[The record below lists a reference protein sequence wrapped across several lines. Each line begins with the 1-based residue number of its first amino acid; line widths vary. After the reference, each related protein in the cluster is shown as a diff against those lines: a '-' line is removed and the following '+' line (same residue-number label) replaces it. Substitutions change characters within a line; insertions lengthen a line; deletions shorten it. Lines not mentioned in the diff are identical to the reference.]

1 MTEEVMQYLLLNLK
15 DCCDENLLFALTK
28 DIAKRNGQ
36 KKMENGRFCQV
47 TVKNLQ
53 VN

>member
-15 DCCDENLLFALTK
+15 GCCDENLLFALTK

-36 KKMENGRFCQV
+36 KKNGEWEI
-47 TVKNLQ
+47 LSGDS
-53 VN
+53 

>member
-15 DCCDENLLFALTK
+15 GCCDENLLFALTK

-36 KKMENGRFCQV
+36 KKKNGEWEI
-47 TVKNLQ
+47 LSGDS
-53 VN
+53 